1 MEYSTSKMHMY
12 NDHAKSTRVQI
23 RHKLYTVRLQPD
35 AHGAASYV
43 QVQALRHYLAELT
56 VRDYGTHYL
65 TSMDAGAV
73 LSQTDFIRTTD
84 TTDKTQQVKL
94 RPVLTSLAKCLLV
107 LLSSMLRSVT
117 IQKSISAAVPIP
129 RLSQLGVCHS
139 SPT

>member
-1 MEYSTSKMHMY
+1 MPMELHPTF
-12 NDHAKSTRVQI
+12 KSR
-23 RHKLYTVRLQPD
+23 LYD
-35 AHGAASYV
+35 IASNIQNNNTEY
-43 QVQALRHYLAELT
+43 AHYLAELT

-107 LLSSMLRSVT
+107 LLSSMLRPVT

-129 RLSQLGVCHS
+129 RLLQLGVCHS